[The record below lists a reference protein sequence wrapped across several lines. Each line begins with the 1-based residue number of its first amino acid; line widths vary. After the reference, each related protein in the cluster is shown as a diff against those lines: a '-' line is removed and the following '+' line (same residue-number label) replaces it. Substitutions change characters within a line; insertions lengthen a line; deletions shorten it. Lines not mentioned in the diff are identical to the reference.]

1 MNLALQFRAAVLLV
15 FSFGTL
21 FGQQSRVESRAP
33 GQVRVIEFG
42 KNLEIHQT
50 EATGKY
56 VAFRVGPKDRMGQAI
71 YVYDREGNSVFTK
84 GLDGTEN
91 IEQVGLSD
99 SLGCVI
105 KVDLRYKSYEVYDR
119 FATAY
124 DLKTGRELWK
134 TKLPYDEA
142 SYYEYRV
149 SPDGLHMINAG
160 ESAPRPIINLRDGS
174 VVAFA
179 PVPDL
184 IGADWLDND
193 RIVLAKQ
200 QFRLNPEAKPYVE
213 KSKERR
219 KELDSLIYLRL
230 RQRAYLD
237 RGDITKEEYETRRA
251 ELTKRI
257 DEIRKE
263 RAAESKKH
271 LPPVNLLAA
280 TKLMI
285 YNIRTSEIELEKD
298 IYAPNGDPIVVSAG
312 AGGEIGAVNV
322 ERATGDIYFF
332 ANLGTYDPQTECL
345 AKLNRKL
352 DLVFV
357 SLLSGTLEKVKAG
370 DALYFA
376 TRNVNG
382 TSVLDPQNGEEKQA
396 AELKTPCGTEK
407 LDYVPDLRVRT
418 IVSGVGIAKDRASV
432 EFVERKVD
440 ER

>member
-1 MNLALQFRAAVLLV
+1 MWSFLILLV
-15 FSFGTL
+15 CFASL
-21 FGQQSRVESRAP
+21 RGQQSRVESRAS
-33 GQVRVIEFG
+33 GQVRVVEFG
-42 KNLEIHQT
+42 KNLEIHQM
-50 EATGKY
+50 EATAKY
-56 VAFRVGPKDRMGQAI
+56 VALRVGPKNRMGQVI
-71 YVYDREGNSVFTK
+71 YVYDREGNTLFQK
-84 GLDGTEN
+84 GMDSTED
-91 IEQVGLSD
+91 IEEVGLSD
-99 SLGCVI
+99 SLGYVI
-105 KVDLRYKSYEVYDR
+105 KVDLRYRSYENYDR
-119 FATAY
+119 SATAY
-124 DLKTGRELWK
+124 NIKTGRAIWK
-134 TKLPYDEA
+134 ARLPYHEA
-142 SYYEYRV
+142 SMYEYRV
-149 SPDGLHMINAG
+149 SPDGMHMINAG
-160 ESAPRPIINLRDGS
+160 ESAPRPIINLTDGS
-174 VVAFA
+174 EVAFG
-179 PVPDL
+179 PISGLV
-184 IGADWLDND
+184 GGDWLDND

-298 IYAPNGDPIVVSAG
+298 IYAPDGDPIVVSAG

-332 ANLGTYDPQTECL
+332 ANIGTYDLQTECL
-345 AKLNRKL
+345 AKLNRNL

-357 SLLSGTLEKVKAG
+357 TPLSGTLEKVKAG

-396 AELKTPCGTEK
+396 AELKTQYGTEK
-407 LDYVPDLRVRT
+407 LDYVPYLRVRT
-418 IVSGVGIAKDRASV
+418 IVSGVEIAKDRASV